1 MSGGQPIPGGRV
13 AVLCGGASAEREISL
28 KSGAAVLAGLCAAG
42 VDAYL
47 LDAGDD
53 LLAQLIAAPPAAA
66 FIALHGRGGEDGTLQ
81 GALEWLGI
89 PYTGS
94 GVKAAALAM
103 DKLRCKQLWQGA
115 GLPTADFRVLDRD
128 SDWTRVLAEL
138 GGDVMVKPVHEG
150 SSLGMARAR
159 SAGELEAAWRAAAA
173 YDDAVIAEA
182 WLAGAEYTVAIL
194 GARALPVIRLET
206 DREFYDYEAK
216 YLRDD
221 TRYLCPCGLDA
232 AAEAELRRLAL
243 AAFASLDGRGWGRV
257 DLMADGAGRWRLLE
271 VNAVPGMTDHS
282 LVPMAARAAGL
293 SFPELVVEILRSATC
308 ARPRG
313 VWP

>member
-1 MSGGQPIPGGRV
+1 MSGGGRLPAGRV
-13 AVLCGGASAEREISL
+13 AVLCGGRSAEREISL
-28 KSGAAVLAGLCAAG
+28 KSGAAVLDGLLAAG

-53 LLAQLIAAPPAAA
+53 LLARLIAAPPAAA

-115 GLPTADFRVLDRD
+115 GLPTADFRVLGRD
-128 SDWTRVLAEL
+128 SDWARVLAEL

-159 SAGELEAAWRAAAA
+159 SAAELAAAWRAAAA
-173 YDDAVIAEA
+173 YDDAVLAES
-182 WLAGAEYTVAIL
+182 WLTGAEYTVAIL
-194 GARALPVIRLET
+194 DGRALPAIRLET

-221 TRYLCPCGLDA
+221 TRYLCPCGLA
-232 AAEAELRRLAL
+232 PAAEAELQRLAL

-257 DLMADGAGRWRLLE
+257 DVMADGTGRWALLE

-293 SFPELVVEILRSATC
+293 SFPELVVEILRGATC
-308 ARPRG
+308 ARPREL
-313 VWP
+313 WP

>member
-1 MSGGQPIPGGRV
+1 MTGAGWRGGRV
-13 AVLCGGASAEREISL
+13 AVLCGGWSAEREISL
-28 KSGAAVLAGLCAAG
+28 KSGAAVLEGLRSSG
-42 VDAYL
+42 VDAYQI
-47 LDAGDD
+47 DAGDD

-103 DKLRCKQLWQGA
+103 DKLRCKQLWQST
-115 GLPTADFRVLDRD
+115 GLPTAAFATLDAGT
-128 SDWTRVLAEL
+128 DWARALAAL
-138 GGDVMVKPVHEG
+138 GGDVMVKPAREG

-159 SAGELEAAWRAAAA
+159 SAAELEAAWRAAAA
-173 YDDAVIAEA
+173 YDSCVIAEA

-194 GARALPVIRLET
+194 DDRALPAIRLEVAG
-206 DREFYDYEAK
+206 EFYDYEAK

-221 TRYLCPCGLDA
+221 TRYHCPCGLPGQRED
-232 AAEAELRRLAL
+232 ELQRIAR
-243 AAFASLDGRGWGRV
+243 AAFASIEGRGWGRV
-257 DLMADGAGRWRLLE
+257 DLMADVQGQFRLLE

-282 LVPMAARAAGL
+282 LVPMAAAAAGI
-293 SFPELVVEILRSATC
+293 SFAELVVEILDTAACERPRSA
-308 ARPRG
+308 P
-313 VWP
+313 P

>member
-1 MSGGQPIPGGRV
+1 MRGRV
-13 AVLCGGASAEREISL
+13 AVLCGGWSAEREISL
-28 KSGAAVLAGLCAAG
+28 KSGTAVRDGLCTAG

-47 LDAGDD
+47 VDADAD
-53 LLAQLIAAPPAAA
+53 LLAHLIATPPAAA

-115 GLPTADFRVLDRD
+115 GLPTADFAVLAAD
-128 SDWTRVLAEL
+128 SDWVRLLADL
-138 GGDVMVKPVHEG
+138 GGDVMVKPAREG

-159 SAGELEAAWRAAAA
+159 TPAELAAAWRAAAA
-173 YDDAVIAEA
+173 YDDSVI
-182 WLAGAEYTVAIL
+182 AEYTVAVL
-194 GARALPVIRLET
+194 NGRALPAIRLET
-206 DREFYDYEAK
+206 DCEFYDYDAK

-221 TRYLCPCGLDA
+221 TRYLCPCGLA
-232 AAEAELRRLAL
+232 PAQEAELQQLAL
-243 AAFASLDGRGWGRV
+243 DAFASLEGRGWGRV
-257 DLMADGAGRWRLLE
+257 DLMADRQGRWRLLE

-293 SFPELVVEILRSATC
+293 SFAELVAEILAGATC
-308 ARPRG
+308 ERPRG
-313 VWP
+313 RSG

>member
-1 MSGGQPIPGGRV
+1 MSGGERSVRGRV
-13 AVLCGGASAEREISL
+13 AVLCGGWSAEREISL
-28 KSGAAVLAGLCAAG
+28 KSGTAVRDGLCTAG

-47 LDAGDD
+47 VDADAD
-53 LLAQLIAAPPAAA
+53 LLAHLIATPPAAA

-115 GLPTADFRVLDRD
+115 GLPTADFAVLAAD
-128 SDWTRVLAEL
+128 SDWVRLLADL
-138 GGDVMVKPVHEG
+138 GGDVMVKPAREG

-159 SAGELEAAWRAAAA
+159 TPAELAAAWRAAAA
-173 YDDAVIAEA
+173 YDDSVIAET
-182 WLAGAEYTVAIL
+182 WLEGAEYTVAVL
-194 GARALPVIRLET
+194 NGRALPAIRLET
-206 DREFYDYEAK
+206 DCEFYDYDAK

-221 TRYLCPCGLDA
+221 TRYLCPCGLA
-232 AAEAELRRLAL
+232 PAQEAELQQLAL
-243 AAFASLDGRGWGRV
+243 DAFASLEGRGWGRV
-257 DLMADGAGRWRLLE
+257 DLMADRQGRWRLLE

-293 SFPELVVEILRSATC
+293 SFAELVAEILAGATC
-308 ARPRG
+308 ERPRG
-313 VWP
+313 RSG

>member
-1 MSGGQPIPGGRV
+1 MSGGERSVRGRV
-13 AVLCGGASAEREISL
+13 AVLCGGWSAEREISL
-28 KSGAAVLAGLCAAG
+28 KSGTAVRDGLCTAG

-47 LDAGDD
+47 VDADAD
-53 LLAQLIAAPPAAA
+53 LLAHLIATPPAAA

-115 GLPTADFRVLDRD
+115 GLPTADFAVLAAD
-128 SDWTRVLAEL
+128 SDWVRLLADL
-138 GGDVMVKPVHEG
+138 GGDVMVKPAREG

-159 SAGELEAAWRAAAA
+159 TPAELAAAWRAAAA
-173 YDDAVIAEA
+173 YDDSVIAET
-182 WLAGAEYTVAIL
+182 WLEGAEYTVAVL
-194 GARALPVIRLET
+194 NGRALPAIRLET
-206 DREFYDYEAK
+206 DCEFYDYDAK

-221 TRYLCPCGLDA
+221 TRYLCPCGLA
-232 AAEAELRRLAL
+232 PAQEAELQQLAL
-243 AAFASLDGRGWGRV
+243 DAFASLEGRGWGRV
-257 DLMADGAGRWRLLE
+257 DLMADRQGRWRLLE

-293 SFPELVVEILRSATC
+293 SFAELVAEILAGATC
-308 ARPRG
+308 ERPRG
-313 VWP
+313 RSE

>member
-1 MSGGQPIPGGRV
+1 MSGAMDWRGGRV
-13 AVLCGGASAEREISL
+13 AVLCGGWSAEREISL
-28 KSGAAVLAGLCAAG
+28 KSGAAVRDGLCAAG

-47 LDAGDD
+47 IDAGAD

-115 GLPTADFRVLDRD
+115 GLPTAAFA
-128 SDWTRVLAEL
+128 TLAADTHWAQALAAL
-138 GGDVMVKPVHEG
+138 GGDVMVKPAREG

-159 SAGELEAAWRAAAA
+159 SAAELEAAWRAAAA
-173 YDDAVIAEA
+173 YDDCVIAES
-182 WLAGAEYTVAIL
+182 WLAGPEYTVAIL
-194 GARALPVIRLET
+194 GDRALPAIRLEVAG
-206 DREFYDYEAK
+206 EFYDYEAK

-221 TRYLCPCGLDA
+221 TRYHCPCGLPA
-232 AAEAELRRLAL
+232 AAEAELQRIAL
-243 AAFASLDGRGWGRV
+243 AAFASLEGRGWGRV
-257 DLMADGAGRWRLLE
+257 DVMADGRGQWRLLE

-282 LVPMAARAAGL
+282 LVPMAAKAAGL
-293 SFPELVVEILRSATC
+293 TFSELVEAILAQ
-308 ARPRG
+308 ARCERPLRAG
-313 VWP
+313 S

>member
-1 MSGGQPIPGGRV
+1 MSTATDRRGGRV
-13 AVLCGGASAEREISL
+13 AVLCGGWSGEREISL
-28 KSGAAVLAGLCAAG
+28 KSGAAVLDGLRSAG

-47 LDAGDD
+47 IDAGED
-53 LLAQLIAAPPAAA
+53 LLAQLLAAPPAAA

-81 GALEWLGI
+81 GALEWLGV

-115 GLPTADFRVLDRD
+115 GLPTATFAALDAAT
-128 SDWTRVLAEL
+128 DWADTLAAL
-138 GGDVMVKPVHEG
+138 GGAAMVKPAREG

-159 SAGELEAAWRAAAA
+159 TPTELEAAWRAAAV
-173 YDDAVIAEA
+173 YDDCVIAET
-182 WLAGAEYTVAIL
+182 WLSGPEYTVAIL
-194 GARALPVIRLET
+194 GDRALPAIRLEVAG
-206 DREFYDYEAK
+206 EFYDYAAK

-221 TRYLCPCGLDA
+221 TRYHCPCGLPPER
-232 AAEAELRRLAL
+232 EAELQRLAL
-243 AAFASLDGRGWGRV
+243 AAFASLEGRGWGRV
-257 DLMADGAGRWRLLE
+257 DVMADAQGQFRLLE

-293 SFPELVVEILRSATC
+293 SFAELVTEILAGARC
-308 ARPRG
+308 ERPRRS
-313 VWP
+313 PP